1 MKKSILTTLLLASN
15 FIMLAQEGENNTKQ
29 LTEVHSTAFAI
40 KTKLGFSQLE
50 IDDYGIINGNSTQI
64 DFAVLSKINKHLDI
78 DYGLGYNEFNTNYF
92 SDNKSNPIKNK
103 YLRIPVNLIYK
114 SQFSNQLIFNTG
126 VGLFGNYLFKSNV
139 SNVTNQKDH
148 YMNMGVSVFS
158 GIVIKVD
165 PKVNFGIMIEGQS
178 ECFKGNKQ
186 ILKQTSLISINFIY
200 LL

>member
-103 YLRIPVNLIYK
+103 YFRIPVNLIYK